1 MWIFLTGFQCL
12 CLSIDE
18 ILDLLV
24 TGPLDVSNCV
34 ATWNFGTNILQI
46 FSKVKIFIRQQDQ
59 YGNLVPGLYAFD
71 ATVVEKN
78 TNLSIPIA
86 DLIFEEVSPG
96 IQLFSFGVLEP
107 GNFILTIFDTKQN
120 KNISNMP
127 YDFTVFVGVSQ
138 DFCSHYLP
146 LLILLILWKLSSILI
161 FLFVFIIFPEY
172 SDT

>member
-1 MWIFLTGFQCL
+1 MPRLVIAPCYRIIELTIMHFHGNVNFFDWILVSLSF
-12 CLSIDE
+12 SIDE
-18 ILDLLV
+18 ILDSLV

-46 FSKVKIFIRQQDQ
+46 FSKVKIFIRQHDQ

-71 ATVVEKN
+71 VTVVEKN

-127 YDFTVFVGVSQ
+127 YDFTVFVGVS
-138 DFCSHYLP
+138 
-146 LLILLILWKLSSILI
+146 
-161 FLFVFIIFPEY
+161 
-172 SDT
+172 